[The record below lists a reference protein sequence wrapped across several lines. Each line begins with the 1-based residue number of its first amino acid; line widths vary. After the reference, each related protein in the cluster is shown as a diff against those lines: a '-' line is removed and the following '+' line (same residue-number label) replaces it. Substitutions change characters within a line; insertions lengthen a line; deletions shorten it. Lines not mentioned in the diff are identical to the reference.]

1 MRIGGKRLE
10 NSEKKPPRTYT
21 AQEFIAQVNNDI
33 KEFLDN
39 LEYWNYLP
47 KLNVMRH
54 KKHNYDVDFD
64 QIIDDASLCNWIM
77 HIHSKSWIEEEAI
90 LEFLDFAS
98 IYRDNGKL
106 NYQSENV
113 KKYL

>member
-1 MRIGGKRLE
+1 
-10 NSEKKPPRTYT
+10 
-21 AQEFIAQVNNDI
+21 
-33 KEFLDN
+33 
-39 LEYWNYLP
+39 
-47 KLNVMRH
+47 MRH

-77 HIHSKSWIEEEAI
+77 HIYNKPWMEEPAV

-98 IYRDNGKL
+98 IYRDSYER

-113 KKYL
+113 KKYLLNDDEL